1 MHADGLIA
9 VIDQVKVASRLAHLA
24 DQERAIYR
32 IQVST
37 APIRIV
43 LSIGS

>member
-1 MHADGLIA
+1 MQTDGLIA
-9 VIDQVKVASRLAHLA
+9 VIDQVRIAPRLAHLA
-24 DQERAIYR
+24 DQERAIDR

-43 LSIGS
+43 LSIGN